1 MRPDRLRAQALAEW
15 RGYHE
20 PPVAR
25 DRTVGVGDA
34 VAKLMQGLGLKDRL
48 HEQEVLAAWLG
59 IVGEFVAKHSCPQRL
74 KDGVL
79 TVQVLQPTMRYELD
93 RVWKKDILA
102 KLKERF
108 GSRVVREIRF
118 RIG

>member
-1 MRPDRLRAQALAEW
+1 MKPARLRALAIAEW

-20 PPVAR
+20 PPAQR

-34 VAKLMQGLGLKDRL
+34 VTKLMQSLGLRERL
-48 HEQEVLAAWLG
+48 QEEEVVRAWHEM
-59 IVGEFVAKHSCPQRL
+59 VGDFVARHSTPDRL

-79 TVQVLQPTMRYELD
+79 TVRVLQPTVHYEHD
-93 RVWKKDILA
+93 RVWKRDILA
-102 KLKERF
+102 KLMSRF
-108 GSRVVREIRF
+108 GAKTVREVRF

>member
-1 MRPDRLRAQALAEW
+1 MKRERLRAVAIAEW

-20 PPVAR
+20 PLVAR

-34 VAKLMQGLGLKDRL
+34 VGKLMQSLGLKERL
-48 HEQEVLAAWLG
+48 QEEQVLRAWREM
-59 IVGEFVAKHSCPQRL
+59 VGDFVARHSTPDRL

-79 TVQVLQPTMRYELD
+79 LVRVLQPTVHFELE
-93 RVWKKDILA
+93 RVWKRDILA
-102 KLKERF
+102 KLKARF
-108 GSRVVREIRF
+108 GAKTVREVRF

>member
-1 MRPDRLRAQALAEW
+1 MRPDRLRALAIAEW

-20 PPVAR
+20 PIVLR
-25 DRTVGVGDA
+25 DRTVGMGDA
-34 VAKLMQGLGLKDRL
+34 VGKLMASLGLKERL
-48 HEQEVLAAWLG
+48 QEEEVLRAWQEV
-59 IVGEFVAKHSCPQRL
+59 VGEFVAKHSAPQKL

-79 TVQVLQPTMRYELD
+79 VVQVLQPTLRFDLE

-102 KLKERF
+102 KLKARF
-108 GSRVVREIRF
+108 GSRTVREIRF